1 MPSADFSLY
10 PKQKGVGCSLPT
22 RITAVYCPTS
32 EGARF
37 FSLFTSRQDAMWSGR
52 KVMICYTEGP
62 QLSTSQG
69 LRILVYNHIL
79 NCWGGGGKP
88 TLDNPPACEASF
100 STFTGSGCKRN
111 QPSCSHQAS
120 HDALLILCG
129 CVPVHLPLPAGVWG
143 LVAAGGSM
151 KERDVA

>member
-1 MPSADFSLY
+1 MQTFLCTLSRKERDALSALESL
-10 PKQKGVGCSLPT
+10 
-22 RITAVYCPTS
+22 
-32 EGARF
+32 
-37 FSLFTSRQDAMWSGR
+37 
-52 KVMICYTEGP
+52 
-62 QLSTSQG
+62 LSTALPPKVPILFPIHFPTGCNVEWSKGHDLLYRRTSAFHQPRSQNPRVQPHPE
-69 LRILVYNHIL
+69 LL
-79 NCWGGGGKP
+79 GGKP

-111 QPSCSHQAS
+111 QPSCSHEAS
-120 HDALLILCG
+120 HDALLILRG